1 MPTCRPLS
9 RPWSSALIFGTQK
22 DMPNTSLRFEVP
34 FLPDENYVRFLAKH
48 SSHVAC
54 IYFSLHEASI
64 LDARAGV
71 FPLPVQEISS
81 LLQTLPGIP
90 KYALLNS
97 RFHAPANLLDS
108 QQMDRI
114 LSKLQTLYQ
123 KECLDGIVYVDHYLV
138 AALSDRNPELCA
150 QLEAVPGA
158 NCLLDSMPRIHQHLE
173 LIAHT
178 AFQAPGKLVLDRT
191 LNRDLPRLEEI
202 SRACGR
208 LWPGMRLGLLAN
220 EGCLPHC
227 PFKLAHDA
235 NIALGRID
243 PGQEQTFA
251 INTSL
256 GCARTFARDPSLIL
270 RSPFIR
276 PEDTQA
282 YAPYVQD
289 IKLGGRTRG
298 AQVMRKILELYIRR
312 SYSGN
317 LLELMDTQEFLADK
331 LYVANQDL
339 PAEFGART
347 MQCGLRCY
355 ECSYC
360 RNLAATHVQNLGLH
374 IKPMWV

>member
-1 MPTCRPLS
+1 MS
-9 RPWSSALIFGTQK
+9 NS
-22 DMPNTSLRFEVP
+22 SLRFEVP
-34 FLPDENYVRFLAKH
+34 FLPNENYVRFLAEH

-54 IYFSLHEASI
+54 LYFSLHDASI
-64 LDARAGV
+64 LDARVGV
-71 FPLPVQEISS
+71 SAHSVQEIFN
-81 LLQTLPGIP
+81 LLQTLPGMP

-97 RFHAPANLLDS
+97 RFHAPANLLNS
-108 QQMDRI
+108 EQVDRI
-114 LSKLQTLYQ
+114 LSRLQTLYQ
-123 KECLDGIVYVDHYLV
+123 KGCLDGIVYVDHYLLS
-138 AALSDRNPELCA
+138 ALSGRDPELCA

-158 NCLLDSMPRIHQHLE
+158 NCLLDSLPRIHQHLE
-173 LIAHT
+173 LITHT
-178 AFQAPGKLVLDRT
+178 AFQSPGKLVLDRT
-191 LNRDLPRLEEI
+191 LNRDLPRLQEI
-202 SRACGR
+202 SKACRR
-208 LWPGMRLGLLAN
+208 LWPHMRLGLLAN

-235 NIALGRID
+235 NIAMGRID

-256 GCARTFARDPSLIL
+256 GCARTFLRDPSFVL

-298 AQVMRKILELYIRR
+298 AQVMRKILELYIHR

-339 PAEFGART
+339 PAEFGTQT

-374 IKPMWV
+374 IKPMWA